1 MYANPHYL
9 VETGWLADHLD
20 HPELRIFDV
29 TGMLTSKFVN
39 LAEER
44 SYNEGHIP
52 GAVFLDIA
60 GRDQALATPEASLP
74 WTWPSTT
81 LAAETLGRIG
91 ISNNS
96 RVILYAASPRPGVDK
111 GVMWATRCWWLMH
124 SFGVDC
130 AILNGGFEKWV
141 AEERPVSKEMS
152 QYPATTYQIEAEALG
167 RVATKVDVLSALND
181 QDTCIVDALPPES
194 YAGEREVGYGEGKG
208 KGHITGAVNVPMDS
222 LLDDSGVF
230 LEAEAMREQLEAA
243 GLLGSP
249 RVITYC
255 GGGIAATVDAFALE
269 LLGHEGVAVYDGS
282 LSEWVADPNAPM
294 MDPSL

>member
-20 HPELRIFDV
+20 DPALRIFDV

-44 SYNEGHIP
+44 CYGEGHIP

-60 GRDQALATPEASLP
+60 GRDQALAKPGASLP
-74 WTWPSTT
+74 WTWPSAE

-91 ISNNS
+91 VSNKS
-96 RVILYAASPRPGVDK
+96 RVILHAASPRPAIDK
-111 GVMWATRCWWLMH
+111 GVMWATRCWWLMR

-141 AEERPVSKEMS
+141 AEGRPVSREVS
-152 QYPATTYQIEAEALG
+152 RYPATIYQIDSDALG
-167 RVATKVDVLSALND
+167 RVATKTDVLSALND
-181 QDTCIVDALPPES
+181 QDTAIVDALPPES
-194 YAGEREVGYGEGKG
+194 YAGERELGYGEGKR

-222 LLDDSGVF
+222 LLDYSGVF
-230 LEAEAMREQLEAA
+230 LEAEAMRERLQAA

-249 RVITYC
+249 KVITYC

-282 LSEWVADPNAPM
+282 LSEWASDPNAPM
-294 MDPSL
+294 TDPSL